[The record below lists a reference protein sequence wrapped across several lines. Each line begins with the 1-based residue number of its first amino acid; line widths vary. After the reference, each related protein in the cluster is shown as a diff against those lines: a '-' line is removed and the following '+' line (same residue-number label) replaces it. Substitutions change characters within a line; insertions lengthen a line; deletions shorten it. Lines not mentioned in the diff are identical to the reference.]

1 MTPLRRQF
9 RFYADTMFGS
19 ALFGLLLIASF
30 LLTFFG

>member
-30 LLTFFG
+30 IVVFFG